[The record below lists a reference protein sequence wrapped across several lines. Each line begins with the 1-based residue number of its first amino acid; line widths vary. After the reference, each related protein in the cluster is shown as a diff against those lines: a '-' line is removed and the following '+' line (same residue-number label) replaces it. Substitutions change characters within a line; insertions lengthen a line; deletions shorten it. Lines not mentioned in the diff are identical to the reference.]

1 MSKFSRR
8 WSLKLDF
15 DATVFFT
22 LRFDDFFGSDSKT
35 WSSNG
40 ASSRDFSRQIK
51 IAQNIKIFVD
61 NFHDFFSRFFVS
73 NHKVIFDI
81 RFDREN
87 ATIAWKLLL
96 IFRWISLFLHYR
108 RCASVKQSGLNLN
121 GLKQLKRARLRAL
134 RLLRLSCTNWTQ
146 LELFADTNR
155 QNRLAGCSALSR
167 RHSQHYSTG

>member
-61 NFHDFFSRFFVS
+61 NFHDFSYRITKLFSIYVLTE
-73 NHKVIFDI
+73 KM
-81 RFDREN
+81 
-87 ATIAWKLLL
+87 
-96 IFRWISLFLHYR
+96 
-108 RCASVKQSGLNLN
+108 
-121 GLKQLKRARLRAL
+121 L
-134 RLLRLSCTNWTQ
+134 RLPENC
-146 LELFADTNR
+146 F
-155 QNRLAGCSALSR
+155 
-167 RHSQHYSTG
+167 